1 MLSFVAAAVLFKAF
15 GITHEYKCLK
25 QAMDFVSS
33 ILDVLGM
40 EEGDIGAVIKALIL
54 LAVFESWIHKV
65 V

>member
-1 MLSFVAAAVLFKAF
+1 M
-15 GITHEYKCLK
+15 GI
-25 QAMDFVSS
+25 VSS

-54 LAVFESWIHKV
+54 LTMFESWIHKV